1 MLLVAQD
8 RVSPKRR
15 LWRRIRVQLGG
26 GLLVAAALP
35 IAVLRFATDETPI
48 SLVNQSAI
56 GIISAIVLG
65 YYFLKNITIFPG
77 MRTNFYV
84 VPSFLVSFAITLAW
98 FFFFRLDYSRGA
110 FLSSF
115 LLCVTW
121 FWSIY
126 VVAERNGAVR
136 IGVVPFGS
144 VDFLPE
150 ARGVSWEWMSE
161 PELNSLYDALVADLR
176 AEIPPKWEAF
186 LAESAIRGRAVF
198 HVKQLREAITGM
210 VEIEHLSENSLGSLI
225 PFVAYLRIRR
235 MVDFLAAVVAG
246 ALLAPFL
253 LIIALLVRLDSPG
266 PALFRQERIGYRG
279 RPFRVTKFRT
289 MRHRPG
295 AADRDEA
302 ITKKNDPRI
311 TGIGRFLRRTRID
324 ELPQILNVL
333 RGEMSWI
340 GPRPEMEILSRWYE
354 SEIPFYRYRHIVPPG
369 ITGWAQVNQGHV
381 AELDQVNHK
390 LHYDFYYIKNFSPW
404 LDILILIRTARTIL
418 TGMGSR

>member
-1 MLLVAQD
+1 
-8 RVSPKRR
+8 VSPKRR

-35 IAVLRFATDETPI
+35 IAVLRFATDEIPV

-150 ARGVSWEWMSE
+150 ARGVSWEWMRE

-176 AEIPPKWEAF
+176 AEIPPEWEAF

-253 LIIALLVRLDSPG
+253 LIIALLIRLDSPG

-279 RPFRVTKFRT
+279 RPFRVAKFRT

-381 AELDQVNHK
+381 AELDQVSHK

-404 LDILILIRTARTIL
+404 LDILILIRTARTIF